1 MNDEINNEAY
11 KKAIDIYT
19 MLELCIDEIITVEQ
33 LNENYNSQLINLCEN
48 NSNQN

>member
-1 MNDEINNEAY
+1 MKKQTMPEAY

-19 MLELCIDEIITVEQ
+19 MLELCTDEIITVEQ